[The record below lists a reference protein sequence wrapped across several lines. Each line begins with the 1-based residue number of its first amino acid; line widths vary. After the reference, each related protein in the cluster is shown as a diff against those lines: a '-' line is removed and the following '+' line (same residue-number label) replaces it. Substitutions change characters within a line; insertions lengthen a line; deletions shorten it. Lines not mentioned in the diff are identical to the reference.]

1 MQRILLID
9 NYDSFTYNLVESF
22 RRLDGCTLEV
32 VTHDRVELPAV
43 ADYDRIVFSPGPGL
57 PDEYPAMFR
66 ILEEYHREK
75 PILGICLGHQAI
87 ARYFGARLGNLP
99 GVLHGRSVEIE
110 IRPPVDRLFQGIPR
124 QTTVGLYH
132 SWEVRDYELPGS
144 LRVTAT
150 GPGGIIM
157 GLAHT
162 AYDIRGVQFHPES
175 FITRE
180 GGRMLGN
187 WVKG

>member
-66 ILEEYHREK
+66 ILEAYHREK
-75 PILGICLGHQAI
+75 AILGICLGHQAI
-87 ARYFGARLGNLP
+87 ARYFGGRLGNLP
-99 GVLHGRSVEIE
+99 AVQHGRAVKIHITDPDEY
-110 IRPPVDRLFQGIPR
+110 LFRDLPAE
-124 QTTVGLYH
+124 TTVGLYH
-132 SWEVRDYELPGS
+132 SWEVRDYELPPT
-144 LRVTAT
+144 LRITART
-150 GPGGIIM
+150 EGGTVM
-157 GLAHT
+157 ALAHRE
-162 AYDIRGVQFHPES
+162 YDVRGLQFHPES

-180 GGRMLGN
+180 GERMLEN
-187 WVKG
+187 WVRG